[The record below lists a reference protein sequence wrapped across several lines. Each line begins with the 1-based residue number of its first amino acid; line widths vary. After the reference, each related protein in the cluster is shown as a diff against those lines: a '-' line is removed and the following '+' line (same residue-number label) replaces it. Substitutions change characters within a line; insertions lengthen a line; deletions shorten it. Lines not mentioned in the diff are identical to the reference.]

1 MYKQH
6 FEKKGTGIYIHT
18 LAKYQ
23 MDLDPKMDEVPAR
36 VYIPVKRASR
46 ND

>member
-23 MDLDPKMDEVPAR
+23 MDEVPAR